1 MEINWPIYKIER
13 LGHCGYLMGTIH
25 LGSQQ
30 MYPLP
35 KFVLNSLAESKQLVT
50 EMSSAETGAAGE
62 LMEDEAAL
70 EEGTVIADILEPEVF
85 EYLLERAEEYDV
97 KLEAFEQ
104 YRPWYIATYFTSL
117 AYKQTGKSMLYGVDL
132 QLQRLAKQNNLLSVG
147 LETADAQINEVS
159 GAYPDSDANDIIRSI
174 IPKQTVANEIEVIYQ
189 AYINDDTTTLAE
201 QINEL
206 SENITVSRNKA
217 WTPIIAN
224 LIMNDAKPFIA
235 VGFGHLHGYD
245 GLIKLLQNQ
254 GFTVRKLLENVQ

>member
-1 MEINWPIYKIER
+1 MDINWPIYKIER

-35 KFVLNSLAESKQLVT
+35 KFIVNTLAQSKQLIT
-50 EMSSAETGAAGE
+50 EMSATETGSAGE
-62 LMEDEAAL
+62 LMEDEAML
-70 EEGTVIADILEPEVF
+70 EPGTVIADILEPDVF
-85 EYLLERAEEYDV
+85 EYLLERAEEYE
-97 KLEAFEQ
+97 LELTEFEN
-104 YRPWYIATYFTSL
+104 YRPWYIATFFTSL

-132 QLQRLAKQNNLLSVG
+132 QLQRLAKQNNLLGVG
-147 LETADAQINEVS
+147 LETADAQINEVA

-174 IPKQTVANEIEVIYQ
+174 IPQATVSDEIEVIYQ
-189 AYINDDTTTLAE
+189 AYINDNPTTLTE

-206 SENITVSRNKA
+206 AENITVGRNKA

-224 LIMNDAKPFIA
+224 LVMNDAKPFIA

-254 GFTVRKLLENVQ
+254 GFTVDKLLGNVQ